1 MFVKDNFYVA
11 RHGDDAYKAKF
22 VPTASV
28 INYVSHKE
36 SIMAY
41 YEMHNYII
49 KCILNDDEE
58 ITLKV
63 TNTIGS
69 KNYRVTNCCFV
80 DYENKGYVYWK
91 DLFVDSF
98 KSFLKRTKKINNC
111 SV

>member
-22 VPTASV
+22 VPTASR
-28 INYVSHKE
+28 IEYVSHKE
-36 SIMAY
+36 KVIAY
-41 YEMHNYII
+41 YEIHNYTI
-49 KCILNDDEE
+49 KCLLNGSEE
-58 ITLKV
+58 IALRV

-80 DYENKGYVYWK
+80 EDKNRGYVYWK

-98 KSFLKRTKKINNC
+98 KSFLKRTEKIDNC

>member
-36 SIMAY
+36 FGPSY
-41 YEMHNYII
+41 YDQKFFVI
-49 KCILNDDEE
+49 KCILNKDEE
-58 ITLKV
+58 IILRVK
-63 TNTIGS
+63 NHLGS
-69 KNYRVTNCCFV
+69 SNYQITNCCFV

-98 KSFLKRTKKINNC
+98 KSFLKRTEKIDNC